1 MAENL
6 TDREW
11 ALLLQRIARGQC
23 TPIIGPDVS
32 AALCLPHADL
42 AKSWAREHD
51 YPLPDAADMPRVA
64 QYLAVQ
70 YDPFYPK
77 EKLQEQL
84 RNLGGPDYSQPN
96 KPHARLAE
104 LNLPVYLT
112 TNFDDYMVGALRHRQ
127 RDPQRELFRWNEAV
141 RRRHP
146 SVLETGYEPT
156 VANPLVYHLYG
167 HHEYLESM
175 VLTEDDYLDF
185 LINISSTRYQLP
197 PRIQR
202 ALANASLLLI
212 GYNPLDWDFRVLFR
226 GLLASTESN
235 LRRISVTVQ
244 LPPVPDDASPALVKK
259 IRSYL
264 SQYFDIADRRM
275 RVYWGTA
282 DDFIAE
288 LSQRWQGKATA
299 SHPGPAG
306 QAAPP
311 VNLKRLLENLMGSFG
326 QSELRTMAFKLNVDY
341 ELLPAPK
348 DDFARELIVYLQNR
362 DRLHELIES
371 CRRERPHIAW

>member
-6 TDREW
+6 TETEW
-11 ALLLQRIARGQC
+11 QLLLQRIAKGQC
-23 TPIIGPDVS
+23 TPVIGPDVS
-32 AALCLPHADL
+32 ASVYLSRADISR
-42 AKSWAREHD
+42 SWASEHD
-51 YPLPDAADMPRVA
+51 YPLPDGADIARVA
-64 QYLAVQ
+64 QYLAVE
-70 YDPFYPK
+70 YDPSYPK

-84 RNLGGPDYSQPN
+84 RNLPKPDYRQPDD
-96 KPHARLAE
+96 PHAQLAD
-104 LNLPVYLT
+104 LKLPVYLT
-112 TNFDDYMVGALRHRQ
+112 TNYDDLMIDALRDRQ

-146 SVLETGYEPT
+146 SLLETGYEPT

-175 VLTEDDYLDF
+175 VLTEDDYLEF
-185 LINISSTRYQLP
+185 LINISSARYQLP

-244 LPPVPDDASPALVKK
+244 LPPVPADASPALATKV
-259 IRSYL
+259 RNYL

-282 DDFIAE
+282 DEFIKE
-288 LSQRWQGKATA
+288 LSQRWQGQGIVSAQGSGKA
-299 SHPGPAG
+299 S
-306 QAAPP
+306 APP
-311 VNLKRLLENLMGSFG
+311 INLKQLLENIVQSFG
-326 QSELRTMAFKLNVDY
+326 QSDLRTMAFKLNVDY
-341 ELLPAPK
+341 ELLPPAK

-362 DRLHELIES
+362 GRLHELIES
-371 CRRERPHIAW
+371 CREERPHITW